1 MSKLWM
7 ALWLSLFGHIL
18 AWFHMQGQ
26 FKYDWARSIWW
37 VILGGIPISVAYQL
51 VWHFIMEQD
60 GIMNTFKVIGMLD
73 R

>member
-1 MSKLWM
+1 MIGPEV
-7 ALWLSLFGHIL
+7 FGGL
-18 AWFHMQGQ
+18 
-26 FKYDWARSIWW
+26 YL
-37 VILGGIPISVAYQL
+37 VVYQL